1 MSERDASGRARTRG
15 GRRPALAATVLL
27 LALGTATPAWAVEAT
42 VAELLRDP
50 VRFSGQIVTVR
61 GTMGLPQ
68 TLPSRRAAVTAFDLT
83 DAGGLLKV
91 IAVIRPPCSPGSV
104 VTVDG
109 RFDPFR
115 NVEGMTFIN
124 VLDASVVRC
133 R

>member
-1 MSERDASGRARTRG
+1 MSERDVSGQVRTRG
-15 GRRPALAATVLL
+15 VRRPVLVTVLL
-27 LALGTATPAWAVEAT
+27 LALGTATRAWAVEAT
-42 VAELLRDP
+42 VADLLRDP

-61 GTMGLPQ
+61 GTLGVPQ

-83 DAGGLLKV
+83 DAGALLKV

-109 RFDPFR
+109 RFDPLR